1 MNPELLAPLIPIAA
15 IAGWVAVKI
24 AKIQAQSRAAGTD
37 PDTAGRLQALEQE
50 VGALRQEMVEAQE
63 RLDFTE
69 RVLAQHPADRLAP
82 PSK

>member
-24 AKIQAQSRAAGTD
+24 AKIHAQSRAAGAD
-37 PDTAGRLQALEQE
+37 PDAAGRIQALEQE

-63 RLDFTE
+63 RLDFAE
-69 RVLAQHPADRLAP
+69 RVLAQHPPDRLEP
-82 PSK
+82 PK

>member
-1 MNPELLAPLIPIAA
+1 MDPNTLAPLIPVAA
-15 IAGWVAVKI
+15 IVAWGAVKI
-24 AKIQAQSRAAGTD
+24 AKIKAQSRGAGVD
-37 PDTAGRLQALEQE
+37 PDAAGRLQALEQE

-82 PSK
+82 PNK

>member
-24 AKIQAQSRAAGTD
+24 AKIQAQSRAVGAD

-50 VGALRQEMVEAQE
+50 VGTLRQEMVEAQA

-69 RVLAQHPADRLAP
+69 RLLAQHPADRLNP
-82 PSK
+82 PK

>member
-24 AKIQAQSRAAGTD
+24 AKIQAQSRAVGAD

-50 VGALRQEMVEAQE
+50 VGMLRQEMVEAQE

-82 PSK
+82 PSN

>member
-15 IAGWVAVKI
+15 ILGWVAVKI
-24 AKIQAQSRAAGTD
+24 AKIQAQSRVAGAD

-63 RLDFTE
+63 RLDFAE
-69 RVLAQHPADRLAP
+69 RVLAQHPADRLNP
-82 PSK
+82 PK